1 MAMPR
6 KKMIFPLTKNGRQP
20 CKNFFHDD
28 GRNPFQL
35 SAGSRPQVQGTG
47 LVTANHSRGACTAS
61 TERYRKSSSTGK
73 ITAAGNR
80 QHHGNLR
87 HPVELIGRN
96 HQNRACPLLLMTLRR
111 VKSHQINITAPHQS
125 SSLPVELE
133 PVHTPSSPESGAE
146 ASHWANSSC
155 RLYFFLTFGSITR
168 RPDST
173 AMLTADPDSICNISR
188 MAGGTASITEPPTFL
203 KLLVY
208 MVNLHELYFYITH
221 NLQNSKPF
229 GNTA

>member
-35 SAGSRPQVQGTG
+35 SAESRPQVQGAG

-80 QHHGNLR
+80 
-87 HPVELIGRN
+87 
-96 HQNRACPLLLMTLRR
+96 
-111 VKSHQINITAPHQS
+111 
-125 SSLPVELE
+125 
-133 PVHTPSSPESGAE
+133 
-146 ASHWANSSC
+146 
-155 RLYFFLTFGSITR
+155 
-168 RPDST
+168 
-173 AMLTADPDSICNISR
+173 
-188 MAGGTASITEPPTFL
+188 
-203 KLLVY
+203 
-208 MVNLHELYFYITH
+208 
-221 NLQNSKPF
+221 
-229 GNTA
+229 